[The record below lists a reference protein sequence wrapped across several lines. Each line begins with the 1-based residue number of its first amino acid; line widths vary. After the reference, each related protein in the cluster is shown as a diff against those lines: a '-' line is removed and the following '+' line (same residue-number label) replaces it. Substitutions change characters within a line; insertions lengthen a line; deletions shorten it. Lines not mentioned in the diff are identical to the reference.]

1 MDSKIIKEKKVESHL
16 NSLLEIVIA
25 DPLLNP
31 PFEIKGDI
39 ISDFNVRCTRYL
51 DLIAAYKNKNTDGT
65 PNFEE
70 LINKTSVI
78 QNGIQSSLESFLSGD
93 IKSAYDLFDKTF
105 SDNSTIHHIHRIT
118 ESLSVFCNDNKPLF
132 RVRRSEK
139 SLTSRN
145 EIFHIPFSSRQFVD
159 AQRYSVAGLPC
170 LYLGTSLYVCWQE
183 MDKPDFDKLFISSF
197 TTQDTDS
204 KILNFASPF
213 MILPSVVETNDENR
227 IEINRVKASY
237 MIFWPLI
244 MACNYTKKDNSAKF
258 IQEYIIP
265 NLLMQWI
272 SRKTYSTIVGVA
284 YYSTKIP
291 KSRTS
296 YRSIN
301 VVFPPKTTYEQTIK
315 HNFCPK
321 LSSLFSLTPP
331 VSWQV
336 LKTLDHTA
344 ITEDSQELLELR
356 LSKNTLKIKE
366 KKEGINNFE
375 EDLIKLY
382 PLTDFYKLE
391 KSIDMLFQYQTIES
405 LAI

>member
-1 MDSKIIKEKKVESHL
+1 MDIKIIKEKKIENHL

-31 PFEIKGDI
+31 PFEINGDI
-39 ISDFNVRCTRYL
+39 ISDFKMRCTRYL
-51 DLIAAYKNKNTDGT
+51 DLITVYKTQNTDGT
-65 PNFEE
+65 PNFDE
-70 LINKTSVI
+70 LINKTSAI
-78 QNGIQSSLESFLSGD
+78 QKGIQSSLESFLSGD
-93 IKSAYDLFDKTF
+93 IKSAYDHFDKTF
-105 SDNSTIHHIHRIT
+105 SDNSTIQHIHRIT
-118 ESLSVFCNDNKPLF
+118 EPLNVFCNDNKPLF
-132 RVRRSEK
+132 RVRKSEK
-139 SLTSRN
+139 SLISRS

-197 TTQDTDS
+197 TTQETDS
-204 KILNFASPF
+204 KVLNFASPF
-213 MILPSVVETNDENR
+213 MTLPSIVDTNDENR
-227 IEINRVKASY
+227 IDINRVKGSY

-291 KSRTS
+291 KSRIS

-301 VVFPPKTTYEQTIK
+301 VVFPPK
-315 HNFCPK
+315 
-321 LSSLFSLTPP
+321 
-331 VSWQV
+331 
-336 LKTLDHTA
+336 
-344 ITEDSQELLELR
+344 
-356 LSKNTLKIKE
+356 
-366 KKEGINNFE
+366 
-375 EDLIKLY
+375 
-382 PLTDFYKLE
+382 
-391 KSIDMLFQYQTIES
+391 
-405 LAI
+405 